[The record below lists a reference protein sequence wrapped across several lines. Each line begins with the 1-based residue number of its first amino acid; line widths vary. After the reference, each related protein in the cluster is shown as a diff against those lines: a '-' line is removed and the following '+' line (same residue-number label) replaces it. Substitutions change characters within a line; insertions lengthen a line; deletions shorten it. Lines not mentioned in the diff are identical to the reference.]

1 MCALRLCILQTLSLT
16 GIYVKPPC
24 LLEWVTQRGIWR
36 ITSYSQG
43 TKITLPKQA
52 SCTGCPRIKGSDYSG
67 VHASS
72 YLSTLGFAH
81 LFALAPTNT
90 LYLIFIAQSDRPQP
104 YQIGELLNPFSGS
117 LSSLVSDPRFL
128 DLGLFCLFVFLFL
141 FWFAS
146 YAPIATFVRS
156 DDSRF

>member
-1 MCALRLCILQTLSLT
+1 MFT
-16 GIYVKPPC
+16 GT
-24 LLEWVTQRGIWR
+24 LEWVTQRGIWR

-90 LYLIFIAQSDRPQP
+90 LYLVFIAQSDRPQP

-128 DLGLFCLFVFLFL
+128 DLGLFVFVLVCLL
-141 FWFAS
+141 
-146 YAPIATFVRS
+146 RS
-156 DDSRF
+156 NCYLCTLRRFSILVSTGFHAF